1 MARPEDLTAGNS
13 RWLAWTGM
21 ETDLIFNQKWD
32 LPEFAAFPLAV
43 SEHGRSRLSQ
53 YYDAQVAL
61 ARDNGLGVILD
72 SVTWMANA
80 DRARPLGYDAEMLAK
95 ANAEAVA
102 VVRSARERAGSVPV
116 LVSGQIGP
124 RGDAYQAGAK
134 GVADAQE
141 YHTEQIQKLVRAGV
155 DMITAYTLGSAE
167 EATGIALA
175 AKANGVPVVMSFTV
189 ETDGRLPDGSN
200 LGDAVDFTDAHS
212 GSTVLGYCINC
223 AHPDHFKPALDGRAW
238 MKRLIGL
245 IPNASRRS
253 HAELDAATELD
264 DGDPAELAAELG
276 TLHDSLPQ
284 LSIFGGCC
292 GTDMRHLKAT
302 AERLGPVD
310 ISWQP

>member
-1 MARPEDLTAGNS
+1 MARPEDLTTGNS
-13 RWLAWTGM
+13 HWLAWTGM

-32 LPEFAAFPLAV
+32 LPGFAAFPLAM

-53 YYDAQVAL
+53 YYDDQVAL
-61 ARDNGLGVILD
+61 ARDSGLGVILD

-80 DRARPLGYDAEMLAK
+80 DRARPLGYDAAMLSN
-95 ANAEAVA
+95 ANADAVA
-102 VVRSARERAGSVPV
+102 LVRSARERAGSVPV
-116 LVSGQIGP
+116 LVSGQVGP

-134 GVADAQE
+134 GVADAQV
-141 YHTEQIQKLVRAGV
+141 YHAKQIGELVAAGV
-155 DMITAYTLGSAE
+155 DMISAYTLGSAE

-175 AKANGVPVVMSFTV
+175 AKAACVSVVISFTV

-200 LGDAVDFTDAHS
+200 LGDAVAYAETHTGGA
-212 GSTVLGYCINC
+212 VLGYCINC
-223 AHPDHFKPALDGRAW
+223 AHPDHFKPALDGGAW

-245 IPNASRRS
+245 VPNASRRS
-253 HAELDAATELD
+253 HAELDLATELD

-276 TLHDSLPQ
+276 ALHDSLPH

-302 AERLGPVD
+302 AARLA
-310 ISWQP
+310 